1 LAATGISYTYV
12 NSNDLT
18 TKQNVLD
25 ASTNLLGIGT
35 NISALNYLSISVNH
49 DKPTNFQ
56 SDWDTTI
63 INNLTLYAIKN
74 HIDSSLNTITN
85 SLSNKENA
93 LTFSTPLKRT
103 LNAISIDLSGY
114 ILSSTASSTYA
125 TT

>member
-1 LAATGISYTYV
+1 MAATGISYTYV